1 MSAHIH
7 PTALIDKSVI
17 VEKNVSIGAYS
28 RIIGDVKI
36 GRNTVISSHVNIHG
50 PVIIGE
56 DNFISSFVV
65 IGSHA
70 QHLKDFHVEQ
80 PLQIGN
86 KNSLSSHVTI
96 NQGIVGYPNT
106 SIGNNGFFGDFVHIA
121 HNCIIGNY
129 VTLLYTSVLAG
140 HVMMQD
146 HSYMGYMSTGS
157 QFTTVGEGAYLDN
170 MTAFDRDIPPF
181 VKCGGGRNAPIK
193 EIAEEYLLENLKLN
207 QKDILA
213 LRETYNFI

>member
-1 MSAHIH
+1 MSVHIH

-106 SIGNNGFFGDFVHIA
+106 SIGNNGFF
-121 HNCIIGNY
+121 
-129 VTLLYTSVLAG
+129 
-140 HVMMQD
+140 
-146 HSYMGYMSTGS
+146 
-157 QFTTVGEGAYLDN
+157 
-170 MTAFDRDIPPF
+170 
-181 VKCGGGRNAPIK
+181 
-193 EIAEEYLLENLKLN
+193 
-207 QKDILA
+207 
-213 LRETYNFI
+213 